1 MQLERHVLAAWALL
15 LLALPAAAGGVATA
29 WQHGHGSSTRLL
41 IGSRPEIDGTIRLI
55 AGVEIKLAD
64 GWKTY
69 WKQPGDAGGI
79 PPSFDWTGS
88 VNLADARVLFPAPY
102 RFGDQTG
109 QSIGYKKS
117 AVFPIELTLTD
128 PSRPVRLKLALAYG
142 ICREICVPAEATF
155 EAEVMPGSVT
165 ILQPELAAALARVPR
180 AGGGDKQPGEPAL
193 VSASAVLDGPAPKLT
208 FEVKV
213 PSGTSAADLFVATP
227 GDLYLPMAAKVGE
240 PAPDRALF
248 EIDLSK
254 GVEIARLKGA
264 TLELT
269 MIGPAGASTAAWKV
283 E

>member
-1 MQLERHVLAAWALL
+1 LA
-15 LLALPAAAGGVATA
+15 TS

-41 IGSRPEIDGTIRLI
+41 VGGRPEADGTVRLI

-69 WKQPGDAGGI
+69 WRQPGDAGGI

-88 VNLADARVLFPAPY
+88 VNLANARVLFPAPH

-117 AVFPIELTLTD
+117 VVFPIELNPAD
-128 PSRPVRLKLALAYG
+128 PSRPVRLKLALGYG
-142 ICREICVPAEATF
+142 ICREICVPAEAAF
-155 EAEVMPGSVT
+155 EAEIVPGSVT

-180 AGGGDKQPGEPAL
+180 AAGGAKQPGEPSL
-193 VSASAVLDGPAPKLT
+193 LRASAVLDGPAPKLT
-208 FEVKV
+208 FEVEV
-213 PSGTSAADLFVATP
+213 PSGTAGAELFVVTP

-240 PAPDRALF
+240 PAQDRALF
-248 EIDLSK
+248 EIDLAT
-254 GVEIARLKGA
+254 GVEIARLKGV

-269 MIGPAGASTAAWKV
+269 MVGSGGAAETAWKV

>member
-1 MQLERHVLAAWALL
+1 MRLKPRVLAAWAFL
-15 LLALPAAAGGVATA
+15 LLAVPAVAGGLATS

-41 IGSRPEIDGTIRLI
+41 VGGRPEADGTVRLI
-55 AGVEIKLAD
+55 AGVEIRLAD

-69 WKQPGDAGGI
+69 WRQPGDAGGI
-79 PPSFDWTGS
+79 PPSFNWTGS
-88 VNLADARVLFPAPY
+88 VNLANARVLFPAPY

-128 PSRPVRLKLALAYG
+128 ASRPVRLKLALGYG
-142 ICREICVPAEATF
+142 ICREICVPAEAAF
-155 EAEVMPGSVT
+155 EVEIAPGSVT
-165 ILQPELAAALARVPR
+165 ILQPELAAALARVPHA
-180 AGGGDKQPGEPAL
+180 AGGKQPGEPSL

-213 PSGTSAADLFVATP
+213 PSGTAGADLFVVTP

-240 PAPDRALF
+240 PAPDRVLF
-248 EIDLSK
+248 EIDLAK
-254 GVEIARLKGA
+254 GVEIDRLKGA

-269 MIGPAGASTAAWKV
+269 MVGAAGAAEATWKV